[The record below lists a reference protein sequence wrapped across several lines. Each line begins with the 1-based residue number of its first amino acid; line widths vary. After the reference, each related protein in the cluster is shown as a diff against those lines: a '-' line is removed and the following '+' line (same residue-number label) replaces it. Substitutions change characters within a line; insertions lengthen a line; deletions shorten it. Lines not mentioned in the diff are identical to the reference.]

1 MDPEVVKG
9 GVKIMEEFFKAWS
22 SNESEDQED
31 IVMKDDDDFPSAD
44 HLEDLQRHVNDF
56 RSRIEHN
63 SWLQSVIQ
71 SL

>member
-1 MDPEVVKG
+1 MDPEVVKD

-31 IVMKDDDDFPSAD
+31 IVMKDDFPSAI
-44 HLEDLQRHVNDF
+44 HLEDLQRRVHDF
-56 RSRIEHN
+56 RSRIEDN
-63 SWLQSVIQ
+63 PWLQSVIQ

>member
-1 MDPEVVKG
+1 MDPEVVKE

-31 IVMKDDDDFPSAD
+31 IVMKDDFPSPI
-44 HLEDLQRHVNDF
+44 HLEDLQRHVHDF
-56 RSRIEHN
+56 RSRIERN
-63 SWLQSVIQ
+63 PWLQSVIQ

>member
-1 MDPEVVKG
+1 MDPEVVKD

-31 IVMKDDDDFPSAD
+31 IVMKDDFPSAS
-44 HLEDLQRHVNDF
+44 HLEDLQRHVHAF
-56 RSRIEHN
+56 RSRIDN
-63 SWLQSVIQ
+63 NPWLQSVIQ

>member
-1 MDPEVVKG
+1 MDPEVVKD

-22 SNESEDQED
+22 SNESSEDQED
-31 IVMKDDDDFPSAD
+31 IVMKDDFPSD
-44 HLEDLQRHVNDF
+44 IHLEDLQRHVHDF

-63 SWLQSVIQ
+63 PWLQSVIQ